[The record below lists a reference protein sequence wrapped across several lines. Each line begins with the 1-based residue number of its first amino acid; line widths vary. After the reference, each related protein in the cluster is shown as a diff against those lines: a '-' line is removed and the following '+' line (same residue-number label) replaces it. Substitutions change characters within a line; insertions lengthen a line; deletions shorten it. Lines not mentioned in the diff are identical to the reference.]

1 MHLTKITNKAE
12 NLAPALQGSWG
23 REWKDKYRLTI
34 VKSHAYLSSIIFSE
48 QSNINLQL
56 PEHWPFYLQILSPSG
71 STNILV
77 ENSIELTMEPGQQF
91 SAQFTLKL

>member
-1 MHLTKITNKAE
+1 MHLTKITNKVE

-23 REWKDKYRLTI
+23 REWKDNYRLTI

-48 QSNINLQL
+48 QSIINLQL
-56 PEHWPFYLQILSPSG
+56 PEHWPFYLQILSTSG